1 LTLIEYGNS
10 SQVIIVRNIMILI
23 FGLGKSMSALDRKQ
37 PFAILPIYTTF
48 IAMHILQYYTASQA
62 DKARIIALAELL
74 GCEYRT
80 VENIIAV
87 QVDDDETLD
96 R

>member
-1 LTLIEYGNS
+1 
-10 SQVIIVRNIMILI
+10 
-23 FGLGKSMSALDRKQ
+23 
-37 PFAILPIYTTF
+37 
-48 IAMHILQYYTASQA
+48 MHILQYYTASQA